1 MHFRLLIAATFLS
14 LSVSAAHARK
24 PAVEDF
30 VGIEISHLEPA
41 NPQGADTLFNLEKDL
56 IKHEEATRSGPVKLQ
71 APPSEAWSLVT
82 IMGMIVGLG
91 LPMLTL
97 FLVMNHMRK
106 KASIESAANI
116 EILERYRKERELKKK
131 EEAFR
136 KSA

>member
-1 MHFRLLIAATFLS
+1 MHFRLLIAATLLS
-14 LSVSAAHARK
+14 LTVTLTHARK

-56 IKHEEATRSGPVKLQ
+56 IKHEEAKRSGPVKQ
-71 APPSEAWSLVT
+71 PEARSEAWNIVT
-82 IMGMIVGLG
+82 LMGMIFGLG
-91 LPMLTL
+91 MPMLTL

-116 EILERYRKERELKKK
+116 EILEKYRREREQKKK

-136 KSA
+136 RSA